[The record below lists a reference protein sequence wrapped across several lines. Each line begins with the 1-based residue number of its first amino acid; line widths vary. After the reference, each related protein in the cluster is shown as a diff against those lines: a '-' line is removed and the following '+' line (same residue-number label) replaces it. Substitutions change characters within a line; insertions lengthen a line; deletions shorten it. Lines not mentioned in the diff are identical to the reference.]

1 MKILLKY
8 LKSTLCVV
16 FLGVLLSG
24 CLSTSLQTS
33 ATMSQTIFLN
43 PVAKDKKSVFLNIK
57 NTSGE
62 NVNLEPKLR
71 SLLQAKGYEIVDEPA
86 LATYILSTNVLYC
99 NRKQEN
105 NAVPAA
111 VAGGAAGAG
120 ISIYNSDS
128 AGGAVAATAAGALI
142 GGLLGKLSEDTIWQ
156 MQVDVNVRQKSAGK
170 IYTQNASLNGGAS
183 VRDTTRSGALNS
195 LGGAVRDDKSG
206 HLSSN
211 AASATQQSFEDDY
224 IEKSTTVFA
233 EAIKSGLT
241 LSEATPILEDKIAAQ
256 ISGLF

>member
-1 MKILLKY
+1 MKNLKVILCA
-8 LKSTLCVV
+8 TL
-16 FLGVLLSG
+16 LGVFFSG
-24 CLSTSLQTS
+24 CLTTSLQTS

-43 PVAKDKKSVFLNIK
+43 PVSKDKKSVFLNIK

-71 SLLQAKGYEIVDEPA
+71 NILQAKSYEIVDNPE

-111 VAGGAAGAG
+111 VAGGATDAG

-128 AGGAVAATAAGALI
+128 AGGAIAATAAGALI
-142 GGLLGKLSEDTIWQ
+142 GGILGKLSEDTIWQ
-156 MQVDVNVRQKSAGK
+156 MQVDVNVRQKSTGK
-170 IYTQNASLNGGAS
+170 IYTQNANLSGQAS
-183 VRDTTRSGALNS
+183 VNDTTRSGTLNS
-195 LGGAVRDDKSG
+195 FGGDIRDDKSG

-211 AASATQQSFEDDY
+211 ALNKTQQSFEDDY
-224 IEKSTTVFA
+224 IEKSTVVFA
-233 EAIKSGLT
+233 EAVKNGLK
-241 LSEATPILEDKIAAQ
+241 LDEATPILEDKVAAQ
-256 ISGLF
+256 IGGLF